1 MVQIKTLKLQNIE
14 KEKHMNAFDPDFIHT
29 YHADVIASTRASS
42 KGSQAATV
50 FAEKQRQKD
59 PNFGTIKGLA
69 PDFLK
74 PKDFNVYSKII
85 KPSKRNYAK
94 L

>member
-1 MVQIKTLKLQNIE
+1 MVT
-14 KEKHMNAFDPDFIHT
+14 HMNAFDPDFIHT
-29 YHADVIASTRASS
+29 YHADLIASTRASS

-69 PDFLK
+69 PDFLR
-74 PKDFNVYSKII
+74 PKEFNVYARATA
-85 KPSKRNYAK
+85 PRKRNYAK

>member
-1 MVQIKTLKLQNIE
+1 
-14 KEKHMNAFDPDFIHT
+14 MNAFDPDFIHT
-29 YHADVIASTRASS
+29 YHADLIASTRASS

-59 PNFGTIKGLA
+59 PKFGTIRGLA

-74 PKDFNVYSKII
+74 PKEFNVYARATA
-85 KPSKRNYAK
+85 PRKRNYAK

>member
-1 MVQIKTLKLQNIE
+1 
-14 KEKHMNAFDPDFIHT
+14 MNAFSPDYTETYHPELLDFIK
-29 YHADVIASTRASS
+29 ASS

-74 PKDFNVYSKII
+74 PKEFNVYSKTV
-85 KPSKRNYAK
+85 KPSTRNYAK

>member
-1 MVQIKTLKLQNIE
+1 
-14 KEKHMNAFDPDFIHT
+14 MNAFHPDFIHT
-29 YHADVIASTRASS
+29 YHADLIASTRASS

-74 PKDFNVYSKII
+74 PKEFNVYAKAIAP
-85 KPSKRNYAK
+85 KKRNYAK